1 MTKEFNGKT
10 ILITGG
16 TGSWAQ
22 ELTRQ
27 LLSDYNPKEV
37 RIYSRN
43 EEKQVIMRRDFDDN
57 RLKFIIGDV
66 RDFDR
71 LSSVSKDVDYVFHLA
86 ALKHITSCEEN
97 PWEAILTNIFGV
109 QNVIKAC
116 LENNVKKMVYVSTD
130 KAVDPLN
137 LYGICKAC
145 GERLVIAANKLESK
159 TIFICVRGGN
169 VWGTSGSV
177 VPLFIK
183 QIKENNVIT
192 LTDERMTRFFFSL
205 PQAIHLVFKAFQES
219 VGGEVF
225 VIKMPGCLIKD
236 LAQVMAEIL
245 GDRKTKIIK
254 VGIRPGEKIDEVLI
268 SRYESNRVIDKGD
281 YFIIL
286 PMIHIEKI
294 SKHYKNKKLTDVGE
308 FSSKNTHIMDKKEI
322 GKFFRE
328 NALKEDIII
337 GKLNKKQLK
346 KIAREEKWV
355 V

>member
-1 MTKEFNGKT
+1 MKQFDGK
-10 ILITGG
+10 IVLITGG

-27 LLSDYNPKEV
+27 LLANHKIKEI

-71 LSSVSKDVDYVFHLA
+71 LIFASKNVDYVFHLA

-109 QNVIKAC
+109 QNVINAC
-116 LENNVKKMVYVSTD
+116 LENNIKKMVYVSTD

-145 GERLVIAANKLESK
+145 GERLVIAANKLDSK
-159 TIFICVRGGN
+159 TVFVCVRGGN

-177 VPLFIK
+177 VPLFTK

-205 PQAIHLVFKAFQES
+205 PQAIHLVFKAFQDS
-219 VGGEVF
+219 IGGEVF
-225 VIKMPGCLIKD
+225 VIKMPGCFIKD
-236 LAQVMAEIL
+236 LAKAMVDIL
-245 GDRKTKIIK
+245 GDKRTKIVK

-268 SRYESNRVIDKGD
+268 SRYESNRVIDCGD

-286 PMIHIEKI
+286 PMIHIENV
-294 SKHYKNKKLTDVGE
+294 SKHYRNRKLTDFGE
-308 FSSKNTHIMDKKEI
+308 FSSKNTRIMDREEI
-322 GKFFRE
+322 KKFFKDHPLA
-328 NALKEDIII
+328 NDIII
-337 GKLNKKQLK
+337 ERLNKKQLK
-346 KIAREEKWV
+346 KISKEEKWV